1 MDIIENILSGALIP
15 EEELI
20 GFVKTAPLHRLFFVA
35 SELRDRY
42 RGKIVDLCAIVN
54 AKSGR
59 CAEDCKYCAQSV
71 HYRTDVDSYGLLDVQ
86 KILERAEK
94 AKAEG
99 ARRFCIVT
107 SGKKPSADEL
117 KQIAHAIGRIRD
129 IGLLPCSTLGLLEKE
144 ELDVLKDAGLYRY
157 HHNLETA
164 KSFFNE
170 VCSTHSYEDKL
181 KTIEAVKEVGLSLCS
196 GGIFGLGESWQQR
209 MEIALELKR
218 LSPDSIPVNFLIPI
232 KGTPLGERSML
243 EPVEALRIIS
253 LLRIILPDKEIR
265 VCGGRLQVLGEF
277 NSMVFMAGADGLL
290 IGNYLTQK
298 GRRAEDD
305 LRMIVSQGLSFQKKT

>member
-1 MDIIENILSGALIP
+1 MDIIENILSGVLIP

-35 SELRDRY
+35 SELRVRY
-42 RGKIVDLCAIVN
+42 RGNFIDLCAIVN

-71 HYRTDVDSYGLLDVQ
+71 HYKTDVESYGLLNVDS
-86 KILERAEK
+86 LLARAQQVK
-94 AKAEG
+94 AQG

-107 SGKKPSADEL
+107 SGKKPSGEEL
-117 KQIAHAIGRIRD
+117 NRIAIAIEGIRD
-129 IGLLPCSTLGLLEKE
+129 LGLLPCSTLGLLDRDELVLLKE
-144 ELDVLKDAGLYRY
+144 AGLYRY

-196 GGIFGLGESWQQR
+196 GGIFGLGESWRQR
-209 MEIALELKR
+209 LEMALELKR
-218 LSPDSIPVNFLIPI
+218 ISPDSVPVNFLIPI
-232 KGTPLGERSML
+232 RGTPLGERPRL
-243 EPVEALRIIS
+243 DPVEALRIIS

-290 IGNYLTQK
+290 VGNYLTQK
-298 GRRAEDD
+298 GRKAEDD
-305 LRMIVSQGLSFQKKT
+305 LYMINSQGLSYR